1 MCFRTLEAPN
11 SIFSLHAAAAISLS
25 GKLHESGESPR
36 PIPKPEVSGWFF
48 EGSPA
53 CCQEPRITASLECH
67 AQLRNAIYG
76 LGVRVYGDL
85 RRGIWDEDFWQNHDD
100 LK

>member
-1 MCFRTLEAPN
+1 M
-11 SIFSLHAAAAISLS
+11 SL
-25 GKLHESGESPR
+25 
-36 PIPKPEVSGWFF
+36 VSHQDPYLNLRYRDGFF